1 MLKRKKI
8 IGVAG
13 SLALLALSL
22 PGQKTATRESRLGR
36 QTSVEHLQEPRRFL
50 FARPRV
56 VIDDR
61 YFSSAGVLVDMDM
74 DGFKD
79 VLFGGIFFLEKGGIF
94 SYMTLN
100 EQLQRKGTY
109 RFQSPSNNPTHVFPY
124 ILAADLNEDG
134 MPDAIG
140 IGRRGGIAVHLRA
153 FVPKQKGSIHRVMGF
168 QSRYFE
174 PREMDPG
181 AVGGVGFD
189 VRFLRALDL
198 DNDGH
203 QDLLVAGDF
212 MALEGRVNS
221 SGLLLLRGDGKG
233 KFARPKSL
241 LSGPVRHVEITD
253 LDGDGRSELIVLG
266 DKGRVTK
273 LTPRPLGGYL
283 QEKWL
288 LTAISNAETLL
299 IRDVDQDGQKD
310 FVIFANQEFEDSIGY
325 AVYEGLVDGRPGQA
339 WTGFLHLGQGAGQ
352 VRSWLLEDLDAD
364 GYPDVGLLVADETGR
379 MSLRILAGGRRGPW
393 KKEKRIA
400 LPARLAV
407 DFDLDGLGSL
417 RFEDMDG
424 DGARDLWITP
434 VRAQKVGPLGILHLK
449 NRRKMLPSV
458 QRLGTS
464 TRTGQSV
471 LPRISV
477 GGGLPRIG
485 NKKFMLRLADV
496 PGSGAPYWLWIS
508 HVRMDVPIMGMRVR
522 VFPFKTILATSQG
535 SGARGGLVRVPFRI
549 PKVRSLV
556 GESLFVQWVFPSKG
570 AKNPLSLARSE
581 ALELR
586 ILPASRTAG
595 R

>member
-1 MLKRKKI
+1 MSKREKI

-22 PGQKTATRESRLGR
+22 PGQKTSTKESRLGR
-36 QTSVEHLQEPRRFL
+36 QTSVESLREPPRFL

-79 VLFGGIFFLEKGGIF
+79 VLFGGIFFLEKGGTF

-140 IGRRGGIAVHLRA
+140 IGRSGGIAVHLRA
-153 FVPKQKGSIHRVMGF
+153 FVPKQKGSNHRVLGF

-181 AVGGVGFD
+181 AVGGFGFD

-233 KFARPKSL
+233 EFARPKSL

-253 LDGDGRSELIVLG
+253 LDG
-266 DKGRVTK
+266 
-273 LTPRPLGGYL
+273 
-283 QEKWL
+283 
-288 LTAISNAETLL
+288 
-299 IRDVDQDGQKD
+299 
-310 FVIFANQEFEDSIGY
+310 
-325 AVYEGLVDGRPGQA
+325 EGS
-339 WTGFLHLGQGAGQ
+339 GQ

-400 LPARLAV
+400 LPARLAM
-407 DFDLDGLGSL
+407 DFDFDGLGYL
-417 RFEDMDG
+417 RFEDIDG
-424 DGARDLWITP
+424 DGARDLWISP
-434 VRAQKVGPLGILHLK
+434 VRAQEVGPLGILYLK
-449 NRRKMLPSV
+449 NRRKKLPSI

-508 HVRMDVPIMGMRVR
+508 HVRMNVPILGMRVR

-549 PKVRSLV
+549 PKVKSLI

-586 ILPASRTAG
+586 ILPASRATG